1 MQFKISREN
10 ILQPLLSISGVVEKR
25 QTLPIL
31 SHIFVEVLEDS
42 EDNKKLTLIGTD
54 LEVEIKISLSLDN
67 VKEFGTTTIPAR
79 KFSDLTKALQ
89 DNSDMDIK
97 VVNNRATIK
106 SGKSRF
112 TLSTLTADE
121 YPRVEDISEVVR
133 IEELTNASLKNL
145 LHKSQFCMA
154 MQDVRYYLNG
164 LLLEVEGDDIRF
176 IATDGHRLAFCRK
189 TLSNNYGDK
198 KQVIIPRKAIHE
210 LMRLLND
217 SDSTVTIIMGKNHIQ
232 FILDTV
238 TLTTKLIDGRFPD
251 YDRVIPREGD
261 RVLVTN
267 NGSFKSAISRVS
279 ILSNE
284 KFRGIRM
291 DMNESLVTIHANNPE
306 QEEAEEE
313 LSVKYIGENMEIAFN
328 SAYMMEALSVLD
340 DEEVTIYFI
349 DDKSSSL
356 IHTENKD
363 EEYKLVIMPMRL

>member
-97 VVNNRATIK
+97 VVNNRATIR

-154 MQDVRYYLNG
+154 MQDVRYYLTVYYWKLKEMILG
-164 LLLEVEGDDIRF
+164 LSLQTV
-176 IATDGHRLAFCRK
+176 IA
-189 TLSNNYGDK
+189 
-198 KQVIIPRKAIHE
+198 
-210 LMRLLND
+210 
-217 SDSTVTIIMGKNHIQ
+217 
-232 FILDTV
+232 
-238 TLTTKLIDGRFPD
+238 
-251 YDRVIPREGD
+251 
-261 RVLVTN
+261 
-267 NGSFKSAISRVS
+267 
-279 ILSNE
+279 
-284 KFRGIRM
+284 
-291 DMNESLVTIHANNPE
+291 
-306 QEEAEEE
+306 
-313 LSVKYIGENMEIAFN
+313 
-328 SAYMMEALSVLD
+328 
-340 DEEVTIYFI
+340 
-349 DDKSSSL
+349 
-356 IHTENKD
+356 
-363 EEYKLVIMPMRL
+363 